1 MTLERFAEPVSEG
14 VWKLSARKILDVVEQ
29 GGSLDELAQFLA
41 ERAMGDL
48 PQTVVSFPADLRRK
62 AGMLVDRGPARL
74 IECAD
79 EHLAA
84 ELAADRRLRGKCVRA
99 GDRFI
104 VIREADLAV
113 VRKEIRRLGHV
124 WPLSPS

>member
-1 MTLERFAEPVSEG
+1 
-14 VWKLSARKILDVVEQ
+14 
-29 GGSLDELAQFLA
+29 
-41 ERAMGDL
+41 MGDL
-48 PQTVVSFPADLRRK
+48 PQTVVSFFADLRRK
-62 AGMLVDRGPARL
+62 AGMLIDRGPARL

-84 ELAADRRLRGKCVRA
+84 ELASDRRLQGKCVRA
-99 GDRFI
+99 GERLLA
-104 VIREADLAV
+104 VREKDLAV